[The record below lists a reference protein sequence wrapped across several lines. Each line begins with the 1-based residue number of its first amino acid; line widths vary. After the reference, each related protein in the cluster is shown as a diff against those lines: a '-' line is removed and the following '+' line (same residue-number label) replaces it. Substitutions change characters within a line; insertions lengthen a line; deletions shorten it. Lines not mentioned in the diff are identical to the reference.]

1 MTILGSNGLTAA
13 PMPDMERI
21 TRELKEYLVRD
32 DPAKL
37 ARVKGRHEGADS
49 ARWQIVGVVGF
60 LVIVACLVCASLP

>member
-1 MTILGSNGLTAA
+1 
-13 PMPDMERI
+13 MERI